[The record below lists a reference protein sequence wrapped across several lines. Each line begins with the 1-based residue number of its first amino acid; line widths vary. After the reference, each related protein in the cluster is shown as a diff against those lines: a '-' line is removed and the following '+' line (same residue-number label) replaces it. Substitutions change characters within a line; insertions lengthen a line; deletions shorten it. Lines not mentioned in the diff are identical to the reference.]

1 MRRTILLMAT
11 MTLTVLVVGGIAYAA
26 TITCD
31 GAGDQQPAP
40 EDCRGT
46 DQADSITGTSSGE
59 FIDARAGDDTVDAR
73 AGDDVVFGR
82 EGQDTIH
89 LRSGED
95 QVDAGA
101 GSDTLFGEGAHDSLS
116 GGGGVNLYFGGPG
129 PDRIV
134 ANTEATETGP
144 QGAGAAGEEIHGGTG
159 GDLIFA
165 NDGLKDII
173 DCGGG
178 SDAVANDPID
188 EVAANC
194 EVHDPVN

>member
-1 MRRTILLMAT
+1 VKPRAFWEALLT
-11 MTLTVLVVGGIAYAA
+11 QRSEYVFLGSLRSPGPIPQVS
-26 TITCD
+26 
-31 GAGDQQPAP
+31 
-40 EDCRGT
+40 
-46 DQADSITGTSSGE
+46 SIPLLWVH
-59 FIDARAGDDTVDAR
+59 I
-73 AGDDVVFGR
+73 GR

-194 EVHDPVN
+194 EVHDPFN